1 MSIQIREVK
10 SASDLKTFI
19 YLPEKIHQDHTNW
32 VHPLYMDEE
41 KFFNSEK
48 NPAFKSNTTILA
60 LAFENE
66 KPIGRIMGIIP
77 LEFNNLHHT
86 KTTRFSYLE
95 CYKNQNVFN
104 ELLQFIENWAKNFGC
119 NQIIGPMGFSDK
131 EPQGFLTK
139 GFTEPHMMVTNHSFP
154 FMVDFISEKGYRPY
168 VELCQYEVP
177 LNKELPVKYEKFADR
192 VIRQL
197 DIQVLEFKTT
207 KQIKQYIKP
216 IFNLINKTY
225 TDIYGFTKISEEE
238 AEEFANRFLPLLN
251 PKLIKIITNKQN
263 EVIAFVIAMPNIN
276 EGIKKAKGR
285 LLPLGWFHIYQSMKK
300 SKRLVLLLG
309 SVRND
314 MQNKGLDAVLAIKLI
329 SSALELDLQ
338 EMDSHLIM
346 RENVKMRGI
355 IERIDKNRMYKEYTI
370 FSKFLIGQNVI

>member
-1 MSIQIREVK
+1 
-10 SASDLKTFI
+10 
-19 YLPEKIHQDHTNW
+19 
-32 VHPLYMDEE
+32 
-41 KFFNSEK
+41 
-48 NPAFKSNTTILA
+48 
-60 LAFENE
+60 
-66 KPIGRIMGIIP
+66 
-77 LEFNNLHHT
+77 
-86 KTTRFSYLE
+86 
-95 CYKNQNVFN
+95 
-104 ELLQFIENWAKNFGC
+104 
-119 NQIIGPMGFSDK
+119 MGFSDK

-154 FMVDFISEKGYRPY
+154 FMVDYISEKGYRPY

-177 LNKELPVKYEKFADR
+177 LNQELPVKYEKFADR

-197 DIQVLEFKTT
+197 DIQVLEFKAT
-207 KQIKQYIKP
+207 KQIKPYIKP

-251 PKLIKIITNKQN
+251 PKLIKIIINNQN

-285 LLPLGWFHIYQSMKK
+285 LLPFGWFHIYQSMKK

-329 SSALELDLQ
+329 SSALELGLQ

-355 IERIDKNRMYKEYTI
+355 IERIEKNRMYKEYTI